1 VEGVMRVNFFRSIRL
16 HHLRIVMALAAV
28 ALIGG
33 MWAHDLG
40 AQAGPRLSE
49 RDMAMKVRGP
59 FTLASVGDL
68 IIRRPASQF
77 ADEGL
82 QAAIKLIHDADVA
95 VGNMEG
101 SLADTRH
108 FDGPLSGFVGSAEVA
123 ADLKAMGFDFV
134 NRANNHLFDS
144 EAAGMFSTNKLLD
157 EAGIAHAG
165 SGATLSQAAAARR
178 SEANPWRA
186 VRFEEPV

>member
-1 VEGVMRVNFFRSIRL
+1 MRVNFFRSIRL

-144 EAAGMFSTNKLLD
+144 EAAGMFSTTT
-157 EAGIAHAG
+157 ACPSVSRIRSATTRPMMSTPPPGACGTIIITG
-165 SGATLSQAAAARR
+165 RSG
-178 SEANPWRA
+178 
-186 VRFEEPV
+186 

>member
-1 VEGVMRVNFFRSIRL
+1 RMVMPL
-16 HHLRIVMALAAV
+16 GAA
-28 ALIGG
+28 ALIGAV
-33 MWAHDLG
+33 WASDLG
-40 AQAGPRLSE
+40 AQQGGPRLSE
-49 RDMAMKVRGP
+49 RDMAMKMRGT

-82 QAAIKLIHDADVA
+82 QAAIKLIRDADVA

-101 SLADTRH
+101 SLADKVH
-108 FDGPLSGFVGSAEVA
+108 FDGPLNGFVGSAEVA
-123 ADLKAMGFDFV
+123 ADLKAMGFDLV

-157 EAGIAHAG
+157 EASIVHAG
-165 SGATLSQAAAARR
+165 SGATLSQAAAPSFLRPPNA
-178 SEANPWRA
+178 
-186 VRFEEPV
+186 PVAYIPIHPPYGRPPAPPPTPRP